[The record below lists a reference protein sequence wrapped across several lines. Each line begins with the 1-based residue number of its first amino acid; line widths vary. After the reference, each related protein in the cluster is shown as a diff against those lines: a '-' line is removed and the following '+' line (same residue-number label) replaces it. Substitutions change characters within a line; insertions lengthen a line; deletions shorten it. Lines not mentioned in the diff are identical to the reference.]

1 MQHYNRQSFSKKNLN
16 TGQSMLIVAVF
27 FLLVSFVFGFSNSA
41 LSGSA
46 RASELLNSKKSY
58 FLAESGVED
67 LSYRISTGML
77 YNASETITI
86 DGNSAVSAVL
96 NLSGNEKQ
104 VTATGSVSSL
114 IRKVK
119 TILTNDSGVAFH
131 YGVHVG
137 NGGLRMEN

>member
-1 MQHYNRQSFSKKNLN
+1 
-16 TGQSMLIVAVF
+16 MLIVAVF
-27 FLLVSFVFGFSNSA
+27 FLLVSLVFVLGFSNSA

-86 DGNSAVSAVL
+86 DGNSAVSSFL
-96 NLSGNEKQ
+96 NLFLK
-104 VTATGSVSSL
+104 
-114 IRKVK
+114 
-119 TILTNDSGVAFH
+119 
-131 YGVHVG
+131 
-137 NGGLRMEN
+137 